1 MCEWLKTESMLDF
14 FVKFLNA
21 CVSGLNKVSAWLL
34 TKKTQKKTNLDGQE
48 KPCIPKAL
56 RWKLYPQGR
65 STCPNCNRQT
75 SFMRHLFHLARDSVN
90 TVVCYY
96 RLVTFPSFLN
106 YYFFVFIFIAVGNGG
121 YSFHSV
127 WFSCNDFFFIHMLLF
142 FPFQFYFL
150 CVLQLRVLVW
160 LLNLLKKILAF
171 QFSFI
176 RIA

>member
-1 MCEWLKTESMLDF
+1 MHVWVALIKW
-14 FVKFLNA
+14 VHGN
-21 CVSGLNKVSAWLL
+21 W
-34 TKKTQKKTNLDGQE
+34 QKKKLHGQG

-106 YYFFVFIFIAVGNGG
+106 YYFFVFIFIAVSNGG

-127 WFSCNDFFFIHMLLF
+127 WFSCNDFFFYSHVVF
-142 FPFQFYFL
+142 FSISVSFSL
-150 CVLQLRVLVW
+150 CVTTTCVGMTFKSF
-160 LLNLLKKILAF
+160 KKDSCI
-171 QFSFI
+171 SIFI
-176 RIA
+176 H

>member
-1 MCEWLKTESMLDF
+1 MVTD
-14 FVKFLNA
+14 
-21 CVSGLNKVSAWLL
+21 NK
-34 TKKTQKKTNLDGQE
+34 KKTARAGE
-48 KPCIPKAL
+48 AV
-56 RWKLYPQGR
+56 YPQSFEMKTLPPK

-127 WFSCNDFFFIHMLLF
+127 WFSCNDFFFYSHVVF
-142 FPFQFYFL
+142 FSISVSFSL
-150 CVLQLRVLVW
+150 CVTTTCVGMT
-160 LLNLLKKILAF
+160 
-171 QFSFI
+171 
-176 RIA
+176 